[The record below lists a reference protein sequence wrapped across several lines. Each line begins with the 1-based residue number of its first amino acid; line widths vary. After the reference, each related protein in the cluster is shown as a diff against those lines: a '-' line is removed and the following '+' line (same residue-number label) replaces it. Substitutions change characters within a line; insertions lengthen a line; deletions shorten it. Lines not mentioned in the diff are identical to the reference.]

1 MRGSRRRTRSKI
13 SPAVKWLCD
22 RRTSSSTSARCVVFR
37 NCCPGTTLPNVIM
50 SLTNHSAMVPCCFRL
65 RQLRAPISCSGPN
78 ARSRA
83 CLQKEREWRL
93 NRDRAKTACGGGTNP
108 MESSWTVAVTREI
121 PDAGLRP
128 LREAT
133 KVKLWDQALPP
144 SAVEL
149 DELLEGCDGAI
160 TLLTDHIDGS
170 VIDRHPSLRVISNF
184 AVGYDNIDVPAATE
198 RGVRSEEHTS

>member
-22 RRTSSSTSARCVVFR
+22 SRTSSSTSARCVVFR
-37 NCCPGTTLPNVIM
+37 NRCPGTAPPNVII
-50 SLTNHSAMVPCCFRL
+50 SLTNQFEMVPCCFRL
-65 RQLRAPISCSGPN
+65 RQLRAPISCSGRN

-83 CLQKEREWRL
+83 CLAKAREWRL
-93 NRDRAKTACGGGTNP
+93 NRDRAKAGCGGRANA

-121 PDAGLRP
+121 PDAGLQP

-133 KVKLWDQALPP
+133 KVKLWDQELPP
-144 SAVEL
+144 SAEEL
-149 DELLEGCDGAI
+149 DELLQGCDGAI

-170 VIDRHPSLRVISNF
+170 VLDRHPSLRVISNF
-184 AVGYDNIDVPAATE
+184 AVGFDNIDVPAATE
-198 RGVRSEEHTS
+198 RRVLVC